1 MKNILIH
8 IATWIVAFWVTAF
21 MCTSCGN
28 EHIDSETMIVV
39 GEERY
44 NRSIEMGNS
53 NIIDEPKSL
62 YTIKYKSRNIN
73 AGLTI
78 YVVADADDF
87 EVGDK
92 VKLIKDEN

>member
-1 MKNILIH
+1 MKNILKYI
-8 IATWIVAFWVTAF
+8 IVLMTALI
-21 MCTSCGN
+21 CVSCVN
-28 EHIDSETMIVV
+28 EQIDNETMVVV
-39 GEERY
+39 GEEKY
-44 NRSIEMGNS
+44 YTPINRPS
-53 NIIDEPKSL
+53 NIIDESKSL

-92 VKLIKDEN
+92 VKLIKIKE